1 MGCGSKQNVLVLM
14 TLRYLQ
20 DKEPK
25 ILANSTIIFGSIP
38 DSTAELYKL
47 FLIIFFIVQLFS
59 SISTSSPL
67 IGLWFPFVSRIN
79 IFVKEKYSNPFR
91 KYICFCHITTLIG
104 FLRKMLLAIYYI
116 DIKHARVVLIL
127 NTRHPKMWVSNSKN
141 QFMTA
146 CEMVVKKFAW
156 FETENILKSYFF
168 LREGI

>member
-1 MGCGSKQNVLVLM
+1 MYFLDF
-14 TLRYLQ
+14 TLKEWSRKVPHTFTRYFH
-20 DKEPK
+20 DRKYF
-25 ILANSTIIFGSIP
+25 A
-38 DSTAELYKL
+38 LYNCWGTFYCNL
-47 FLIIFFIVQLFS
+47 
-59 SISTSSPL
+59 
-67 IGLWFPFVSRIN
+67 N

-91 KYICFCHITTLIG
+91 KYICFCHITTLIR

-168 LREGI
+168 LREDI

>member
-1 MGCGSKQNVLVLM
+1 MYFLDFTFKEWSRKVPHTFVLNENNSWN
-14 TLRYLQ
+14 LQ
-20 DKEPK
+20 DIFTIKNISRYTIVETLF
-25 ILANSTIIFGSIP
+25 ILISIYLWTKNS
-38 DSTAELYKL
+38 K
-47 FLIIFFIVQLFS
+47 
-59 SISTSSPL
+59 
-67 IGLWFPFVSRIN
+67 
-79 IFVKEKYSNPFR
+79 PFR
-91 KYICFCHITTLIG
+91 KYICFCHITTLIR

-168 LREGI
+168 LREDI